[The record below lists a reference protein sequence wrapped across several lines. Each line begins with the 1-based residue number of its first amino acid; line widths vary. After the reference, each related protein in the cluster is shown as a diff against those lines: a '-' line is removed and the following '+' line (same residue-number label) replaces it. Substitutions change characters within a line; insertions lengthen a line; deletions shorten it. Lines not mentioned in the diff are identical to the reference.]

1 MSVIVEAKD
10 VVKIYGDDEKT
21 QVVALDHVSLN
32 IEEGDFI
39 TVMGP
44 SGAGKS
50 TFLNNLATID
60 LPTSGSVKINGKQV
74 SVMGETEIG
83 RFRYENLG
91 FISDKVIRNV

>member
-39 TVMGP
+39 TVM
-44 SGAGKS
+44 
-50 TFLNNLATID
+50 
-60 LPTSGSVKINGKQV
+60 
-74 SVMGETEIG
+74 
-83 RFRYENLG
+83 
-91 FISDKVIRNV
+91 